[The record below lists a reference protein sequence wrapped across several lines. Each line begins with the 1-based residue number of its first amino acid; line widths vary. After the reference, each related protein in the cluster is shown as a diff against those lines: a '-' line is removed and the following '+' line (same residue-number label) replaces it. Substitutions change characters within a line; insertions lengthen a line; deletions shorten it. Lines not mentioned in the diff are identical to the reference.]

1 MPSIKSTIN
10 QNIVNPLIKNNYEKV
25 TLVAEVTNTHE
36 ENNMVD
42 IIYLDRK
49 GNKTNKENVVVRLY
63 GSGTDWFPSV
73 KDKVLIEESQNTC
86 VVIARHIGNYNM
98 DVRSNMEIKQDIYS
112 DKEGCRPAGGSI
124 M

>member
-1 MPSIKSTIN
+1 MPSIKHTLN

-42 IIYLDRK
+42 ITYLDRK
-49 GNKTNKENVVVRLY
+49 GNKTNKKNVVVRLY
-63 GSGTDWFPSV
+63 GSGT
-73 KDKVLIEESQNTC
+73 DKVLIEESQNTC

-98 DVRSNMEIKQDIYS
+98 DVRANMEIKQDVYS

>member
-1 MPSIKSTIN
+1 M
-10 QNIVNPLIKNNYEKV
+10 NPLIKNNYEKV

-42 IIYLDRK
+42 ITYLDRK

-98 DVRSNMEIKQDIYS
+98 DVRANMEIKQDVYS

>member
-1 MPSIKSTIN
+1 MSSLKNKIN
-10 QNIVNPLIKNNYEKV
+10 QNIVNPLIKNNYENS
-25 TLVAEVTNTHE
+25 TLVAEVTATHE
-36 ENNMVD
+36 ENNTVD
-42 IIYLDRK
+42 ISYINRK
-49 GNKTNKENVVVRLY
+49 GNKTNKENVMVRLY

-73 KDKVLIEESQNTC
+73 KDKVLIEESQNIC

>member
-1 MPSIKSTIN
+1 MSSLKNKIN
-10 QNIVNPLIKNNYEKV
+10 QNIVNPLIKNNYENS
-25 TLVAEVTNTHE
+25 TLVAEVTATHE
-36 ENNMVD
+36 ENNTVD
-42 IIYLDRK
+42 ISYINRK
-49 GNKTNKENVVVRLY
+49 GNKTNKENVMVRLY

-73 KDKVLIEESQNTC
+73 KDKVLIEESQNIC

-98 DVRSNMEIKQDIYS
+98 DVRSNMEIKQDVYS

>member
-1 MPSIKSTIN
+1 MPSIKHTIN

-86 VVIARHIGNYNM
+86 VVI
-98 DVRSNMEIKQDIYS
+98 RSNMEIKQDIYS

>member
-1 MPSIKSTIN
+1 
-10 QNIVNPLIKNNYEKV
+10 
-25 TLVAEVTNTHE
+25 
-36 ENNMVD
+36 MVD
-42 IIYLDRK
+42 IMYLDRK

-98 DVRSNMEIKQDIYS
+98 DVRANMEIKQDVYS